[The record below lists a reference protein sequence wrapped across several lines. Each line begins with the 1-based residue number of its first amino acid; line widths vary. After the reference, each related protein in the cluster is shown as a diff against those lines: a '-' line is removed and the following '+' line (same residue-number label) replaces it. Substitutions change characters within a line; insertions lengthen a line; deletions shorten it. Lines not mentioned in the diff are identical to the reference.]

1 MALLPAKGAV
11 AILQVQHLKD
21 QPLTLEQATP
31 IIEELLLA
39 KKQKENFDTE
49 LKKLRDAV
57 KIEYASGMRQ
67 AAKE

>member
-1 MALLPAKGAV
+1 MALLPAKDAV
-11 AILQVQHLKD
+11 AILQVQHIKD
-21 QPLTLEQATP
+21 QPLTVEQATP
-31 IIEELLLA
+31 IIEKLLLA